1 MGARGCR
8 CPLRTPAQ
16 DHNVHER
23 VPRFYAITDRK
34 ACAPRP
40 LAEVVREILEAGVRA
55 VQLRE
60 KDMPDSA
67 FLDLAA
73 SVADLCRSFG
83 ACLFVNSRVRIAWE
97 VGAAGLHLPSTAL
110 PVREALG
117 GPAERLAVG
126 CSAHSLEEAKKREAE
141 GADFVTLSPIYS
153 SAGKPGYGPP
163 LGRKKL
169 EEVSLRVRVPVL
181 ALGGV
186 TPDRVAECLQ
196 SGAYGVAVLSGLMRP
211 YGAGKMAERYLRA
224 FEEAVSCRHR

>member
-1 MGARGCR
+1 M
-8 CPLRTPAQ
+8 
-16 DHNVHER
+16 
-23 VPRFYAITDRK
+23 PRLYVITDRK

-67 FLDLAA
+67 YLALAA

-83 ACLFVNSRVRIAWE
+83 ACLFVNSRVRIARA
-97 VGAAGLHLPSTAL
+97 VGAAGVHLPSTAP

-126 CSAHSLEEAKKREAE
+126 CSAHSLEEAKRRESE
-141 GADFVTLSPIYS
+141 GADFLTFSPVYL
-153 SAGKPGYGPP
+153 SAGKSGYGPP
-163 LGRKKL
+163 AGMERLS
-169 EEVSLRVRVPVL
+169 EVSRSVRIPVL

-186 TPDRVAECLQ
+186 TPERVPECLQ
-196 SGAYGVAVLSGLMRP
+196 AGAYGAAVLSGLMVP
-211 YGAGKMAERYLRA
+211 TGAGGRAVRYLRELDGA
-224 FEEAVSCRHR
+224 LP

>member
-1 MGARGCR
+1 VDDPM
-8 CPLRTPAQ
+8 
-16 DHNVHER
+16 
-23 VPRFYAITDRK
+23 PRLYVITDRK

-67 FLDLAA
+67 YLALAA
-73 SVADLCRSFG
+73 SVADLCRSFD
-83 ACLFVNSRVRIAWE
+83 ARLFLNSRTRIARE
-97 VGAAGLHLPSTAL
+97 VGAAGVHLPSTAP

-126 CSAHSLEEAKKREAE
+126 CSAHSLEEAKRREAE
-141 GADFVTLSPIYS
+141 GADFVTLSPIYP

-163 LGRKKL
+163 AGMERLS
-169 EEVSLRVRVPVL
+169 EVSRSVRIPVL

-186 TPDRVAECLQ
+186 TPERVPECLQ
-196 SGAYGVAVLSGLMRP
+196 AGAYGVAVLSGLMVP
-211 YGAGKMAERYLRA
+211 TGAGGRAVRYLRELDGA
-224 FEEAVSCRHR
+224 LP

>member
-1 MGARGCR
+1 VDDPM
-8 CPLRTPAQ
+8 
-16 DHNVHER
+16 
-23 VPRFYAITDRK
+23 PRLYVITDRK

-67 FLDLAA
+67 YLALAA

-83 ACLFVNSRVRIAWE
+83 ACLFVNSRVRIARE
-97 VGAAGLHLPSTAL
+97 VGAAGVHLPSTAP

-126 CSAHSLEEAKKREAE
+126 CSAHSLEEVKRRETE
-141 GADFVTLSPIYS
+141 GADFVTLSPIYP
-153 SAGKPGYGPP
+153 SAGKPGYGPR
-163 LGRKKL
+163 LGRESL
-169 EEVSLRVRVPVL
+169 EKVSLGVRVPVL

-196 SGAYGVAVLSGLMRP
+196 SGAYGVAVLSGLMMP
-211 YGAGKMAERYLRA
+211 QGAGKMARRYLRA
-224 FEEAVSCRHR
+224 LEEAVSCRHR